1 MIDIMIIEDHGIV
14 RAGISNLLGSIND
27 INVTAAAETAQ
38 EALSLLETAALPDV
52 ILTDLHLNDA
62 NGLDLAEKMLQQF
75 PESRI
80 IILTMESDERYLAR
94 AFRAGVLGYLL
105 KDTDFEELVYGI
117 RKVAAGKRFICTTLI
132 DRISQRLTSGQPYT
146 RNLSPDIELSKRETE
161 ILHLLADGFTNAEIA
176 DRLFTS
182 RRTVEGHRQSLLN
195 KTGVRNSPELIKF
208 AMLNGLLEPALN

>member
-1 MIDIMIIEDHGIV
+1 MINIMIIEDHGIV
-14 RAGISNLLGSIND
+14 RAGISNLLASIND
-27 INVTAAAETAQ
+27 LNVTAAAETAQ
-38 EALSLLETAALPDV
+38 EALRLLEDAALPDV
-52 ILTDLHLNDA
+52 ILTDLHLSDA
-62 NGLDLAEKMLQQF
+62 NGLDLAEKILQQF

-94 AFRAGVLGYLL
+94 ALRAGVLGYLL

-117 RKVAAGKRFICTTLI
+117 HKVAAGKRFICTSLI
-132 DRISQRLTSGQPYT
+132 DRISQRLTCGQPYT
-146 RNLSPDIELSKRETE
+146 RNLAPDIELSKRETE

-176 DRLFTS
+176 DPFFTS

-208 AMLNGLLEPALN
+208 AMLNGLLEPA